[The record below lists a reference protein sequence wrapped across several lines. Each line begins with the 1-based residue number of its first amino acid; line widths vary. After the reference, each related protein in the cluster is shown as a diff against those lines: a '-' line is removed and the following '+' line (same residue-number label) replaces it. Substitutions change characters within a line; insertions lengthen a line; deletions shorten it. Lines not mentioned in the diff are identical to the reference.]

1 MRMKKKFILVL
12 VAVNLLI
19 IAGLVYWQVG
29 KNQGSILGMFKIGQ
43 KTTTINWDNPDEV
56 FNIRIPD
63 DFDANKSE
71 RLGEKIIAAKD
82 LYATKK
88 DETWTWIVIGNMY
101 QFALDFDRAIGA
113 YEKSTSLNEGEYI
126 SRTNLAY
133 IYENEKKDYAK
144 AEEYYKKV
152 VELNGANPFQHIN
165 LARLYEFKMNK
176 TEDAEKVYLAG
187 LEITSNNPDLL
198 VAVIRFYQRANKADK
213 VAEYAGQLLKL
224 YPDNEL
230 YKNDFGSLVE
240 KK

>member
-1 MRMKKKFILVL
+1 MRKKFIFV
-12 VAVNLLI
+12 VILLI
-19 IAGLVYWQVG
+19 AVGLVYWQLS
-29 KNQGSILGMFKIGQ
+29 KNQGS
-43 KTTTINWDNPDEV
+43 INWDNPDEV
-56 FNIRIPD
+56 FNIKTPD

-113 YEKSTSLNEGEYI
+113 YEKSASLSEFEYI

-152 VELNGANPFQHIN
+152 AELNGTNPVQHIN

-176 TEDAEKVYLAG
+176 IEDAEKVYLAG
-187 LEITSNNPDLL
+187 LELTSNNPDLL
-198 VAVIRFYQRANKADK
+198 VAVIRFYQRADKADK
-213 VAEYAGQLLKL
+213 VAEYASQLLKL

-230 YKNDFGSLVE
+230 YKNDFGLLVE